1 LNEHLAG
8 REAEDSKPGKEEVQM
23 AKTKTDKRLYGRLRD
38 AGLRKKVAKRA
49 SEALPA
55 KGQKKPVR
63 AHRVAEE
70 LTAAADVI
78 RKRAGGGS
86 RTRSKAAKKA
96 ARTRKANARKRSGSA
111 KKAAR
116 ARRGH

>member
-1 LNEHLAG
+1 
-8 REAEDSKPGKEEVQM
+8 M
-23 AKTKTDKRLYGRLRD
+23 AKTKVDKRLYGRLRD

-55 KGQKKPVR
+55 RGPKKPVR
-63 AHRVAEE
+63 AHRVADE
-70 LTAAADVI
+70 LAAAAEVI

-111 KKAAR
+111 KRGAR
-116 ARRGH
+116 ARDGH